1 MEMKKSSPKNL
12 SLVLVKSEPGTEK
25 FFNLYLCYNYP
36 REVGSEERR
45 TVILNIRIA
54 VRGLG

>member
-1 MEMKKSSPKNL
+1 MEMKSSPKNL

-25 FFNLYLCYNYP
+25 SLIYICVTSYL

-45 TVILNIRIA
+45 TVIFNIRVV